1 VKNPP
6 KKRWEIAKM
15 FTAALAALLVTF
27 GAATA
32 APERVRFFELAFPE
46 EVAGARRGS
55 TFDYEKTTRGL
66 GYSVRY
72 LKPGWLIDVYI
83 YDLQLTSIPDD
94 PASEL
99 VKRQLAQAKAD
110 IFALERRGNYADVSV
125 KSDYSIGDDH
135 GQVRFLCSAFGYVH
149 KGIAAA
155 VDSYLC
161 LTTWKNKFIKIRM
174 TRPQH
179 ATSRA
184 DAEQFVK
191 GWITV
196 LWPL

>member
-1 VKNPP
+1 MKCGG
-6 KKRWEIAKM
+6 IAKM
-15 FTAALAALLVTF
+15 CGAALAALLTATA

-32 APERVRFFELAFPE
+32 ASEPVRFYELTFPD

-55 TFDYEKTTRGL
+55 TVDYEKTTRGL

-72 LKPGWLIDVYI
+72 VKPGWLIDVYI
-83 YDLQLTSIPDD
+83 YDMRMTSIPDD
-94 PASEL
+94 PGSKL
-99 VKRQLAQAKAD
+99 ITTQLAQAKAD
-110 IFALERRGNYADVSV
+110 IFELERRGNYANVAV
-125 KSDYSIGDDH
+125 KGDYSIGDAS
-135 GQVRFLCSAFGYVH
+135 GQVRFLCSAFNYLH
-149 KGIAAA
+149 KGMAAT

-161 LTTWKNKFIKIRM
+161 LTAWKNKFFKIRM

-179 ATSRA
+179 AMSGA

-191 GWITV
+191 GWISV